1 MGVLPETAV
10 TVLSVIVEFTQVVIL
25 DAEYVNPEGD
35 VQVEIEK
42 LSMEIPLS
50 APVASDVTH
59 EIPNDWPFVI
69 VNPVSVKVATLVVA
83 TVPLVPVFDPVKSFA
98 FKVTFPAKTPV
109 PLQSQ
114 PDVLEYLHCS

>member
-50 APVASDVTH
+50 APVASVVTQ
-59 EIPNDWPFVI
+59 EIPND
-69 VNPVSVKVATLVVA
+69 
-83 TVPLVPVFDPVKSFA
+83 
-98 FKVTFPAKTPV
+98 
-109 PLQSQ
+109 
-114 PDVLEYLHCS
+114 